1 MGGRAGFFGNGPARF
16 AADIGRVSTRP
27 DSSRPNRSRL
37 LSQLRSSLL
46 LAHYSQKTVIAYVRW
61 TKAFVRFHG
70 VIHPRLLGG
79 AQVVEFLTWL
89 ATERRLAASTQN
101 QALGALLFLYREVI
115 QQPLTGLSRT
125 VWAKIPTR
133 VPVVLTPEEAESV
146 VSELGGTNLLIGVLL
161 YGAGL
166 RLGEALTLRVKDL
179 DFERREIVVRRA
191 KGAKDRVTMMPGRLI
206 GPLRVHLRRVKLQ
219 HEKDLSAGM
228 GTVELPGALARK
240 LPGAAREWPW
250 QWVFP
255 AARHYV
261 DRATGERRRHHVHP
275 TVIQKA
281 VREAVRRAGITKRAT
296 CHTFRHSFATHL
308 LEAGYDIRTVQEL
321 LGHRDVAT
329 TMLYTHVLNRGGL
342 GVRSP
347 ADGLR
352 SLRRFAPG
360 GAGGDG

>member
-1 MGGRAGFFGNGPARF
+1 M
-16 AADIGRVSTRP
+16 
-27 DSSRPNRSRL
+27 
-37 LSQLRSSLL
+37 
-46 LAHYSQKTVIAYVRW
+46 AHYSQKTVIAYVRW

-179 DFERREIVVRRA
+179 DFERREIVVRRG
-191 KGAKDRVTMMPGRLI
+191 KGQKDRRVMLPDA
-206 GPLRVHLRRVKLQ
+206 LRQ
-219 HEKDLSAGM
+219 
-228 GTVELPGALARK
+228 AR
-240 LPGAAREWPW
+240 PIVDAA
-250 QWVFP
+250 
-255 AARHYV
+255 
-261 DRATGERRRHHVHP
+261 
-275 TVIQKA
+275 
-281 VREAVRRAGITKRAT
+281 
-296 CHTFRHSFATHL
+296 S
-308 LEAGYDIRTVQEL
+308 
-321 LGHRDVAT
+321 
-329 TMLYTHVLNRGGL
+329 
-342 GVRSP
+342 
-347 ADGLR
+347 
-352 SLRRFAPG
+352 
-360 GAGGDG
+360 